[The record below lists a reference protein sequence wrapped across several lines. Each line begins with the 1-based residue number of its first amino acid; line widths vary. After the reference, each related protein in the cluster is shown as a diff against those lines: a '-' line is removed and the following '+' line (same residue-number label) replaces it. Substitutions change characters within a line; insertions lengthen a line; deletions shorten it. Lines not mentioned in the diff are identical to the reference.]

1 MPKVF
6 CDECKYFEASMT
18 SYGTWTYRCL
28 YSAQKETWKSRHE
41 TIYPIWSPKDQNIY
55 NQCPFYQPKEDYV
68 KAHQKWPE

>member
-18 SYGTWTYRCL
+18 SYGGTWTYRCL
-28 YSAQKETWKSRHE
+28 CSAQKETWKSRRD
-41 TIYPIWSPKDQNIY
+41 TIYLVESPRDQNLD

-68 KAHQKWPE
+68 KNHRE